1 MVQGQNLRSFGVCV
15 IPSAFGFLPCSV
27 QRTVE
32 GTLSPGGRHL
42 MGAHVRGLGLPC
54 QPFDGG

>member
-1 MVQGQNLRSFGVCV
+1 MRYSLSFRVS
-15 IPSAFGFLPCSV
+15 PLFSP
-27 QRTVE
+27 RTVE